1 MTSTTNHGDIDESQ
15 VPGTVQL
22 VDIDEHFA
30 TRHARGHKDIILVP
44 TPSADPEDPLN
55 WSPSRKRLA
64 LTCIM
69 LYTWFV
75 GMALSV
81 VYSVL
86 VPLSSAL
93 DVSVANLNAGTGY
106 FFLLCGWGLLF
117 WQPFALQ
124 YGKRVT
130 YLISTIAM
138 VGISVWS
145 PYAKGNGQ
153 WIARNIMI
161 GFFAAPI
168 EALPETSITD
178 LYFAHERGK
187 YMGWYAW
194 MLANSNFF
202 APVITG
208 FINDGIG
215 YKWCFFIHAVFCA
228 VISVFLFFFLEETNY
243 DRKTVGVIEG
253 IQASSA
259 VDSEAASPSNESKAL
274 SEKGPGAA
282 TPESPA
288 AELSTPYKRK
298 TYRQKLALWDKPRP
312 FMMVWRAVQILKLL
326 SWPVIF
332 YAGFSYGTYLV
343 WFNILNATASIILGG
358 EPYNFSPAIVGLCY
372 LACIIGVTVASLFS
386 GVFSDWFVIRL
397 ARRNGGVFEPEQRLW
412 LFAAATIILPAG
424 SILWGV
430 GAAHGVHWFGLLFA
444 MFMISICNGCGVTL
458 SLAYLVDSYRDLSGD
473 ALATCIII
481 RNTMSFAIGYGITPW
496 LEALGYQNCFIS
508 VAFVGLAVCSV
519 FLIMIKFGKS
529 AREQKRAQYWHE
541 VRIRIEKGLVH

>member
-1 MTSTTNHGDIDESQ
+1 MQ
-15 VPGTVQL
+15 
-22 VDIDEHFA
+22 A
-30 TRHARGHKDIILVP
+30 
-44 TPSADPEDPLN
+44 
-55 WSPSRKRLA
+55 
-64 LTCIM
+64 
-69 LYTWFV
+69 
-75 GMALSV
+75 
-81 VYSVL
+81 
-86 VPLSSAL
+86 
-93 DVSVANLNAGTGY
+93 
-106 FFLLCGWGLLF
+106 
-117 WQPFALQ
+117 
-124 YGKRVT
+124 
-130 YLISTIAM
+130 
-138 VGISVWS
+138 ISVWS

-153 WIARNIMI
+153 WIARNIAI

-178 LYFAHERGK
+178 LYFAHERGT
-187 YMGWYAW
+187 YLGWYAW

-215 YKWCFFIHAVFCA
+215 YKWCFFVHAVFCA
-228 VISVFLFFFLEETNY
+228 AVAVFLFFFLEETNY

-253 IQASSA
+253 VQTSDGSDPE
-259 VDSEAASPSNESKAL
+259 VASPTRESK
-274 SEKGPGAA
+274 SSPEKSDGADV
-282 TPESPA
+282 PPSPA
-288 AELSTPYKRK
+288 AVPSTPYQRK

-312 FMMVWRAVQILKLL
+312 FMMGWRAAQILKLL

-343 WFNILNATASIILGG
+343 WFNILNATASLILGG
-358 EPYNFSPAIVGLCY
+358 EPYNFTPAIVGLSY

-430 GAAHGVHWFGLLFA
+430 GAAHGIHWFGLLFA
-444 MFMISICNGCGVTL
+444 MFMISICNGMGVTL

-473 ALATCIII
+473 ALATCILI

-496 LEALGYQNCFIS
+496 LDALGYQNCFIS

-519 FLIMIKFGKS
+519 FLVMIKYGKS
-529 AREQKRAQYWHE
+529 AREQKRVQYWHE
-541 VRIRIEKGLVH
+541 VRVRIEKGLVH

>member
-22 VDIDEHFA
+22 VDIDEHLA

-55 WSPSRKRLA
+55 WSPGRKRLA

-153 WIARNIMI
+153 WIARNILI

-259 VDSEAASPSNESKAL
+259 VDSEAASPSNESKSL
-274 SEKGPGAA
+274 PEKGPGAG